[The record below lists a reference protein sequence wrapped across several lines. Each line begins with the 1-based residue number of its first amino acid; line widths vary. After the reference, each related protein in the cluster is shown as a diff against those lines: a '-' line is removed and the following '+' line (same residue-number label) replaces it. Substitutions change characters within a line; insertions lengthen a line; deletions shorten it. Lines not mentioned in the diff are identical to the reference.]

1 VCDSYVNWADGEP
14 NNWEEQDCVQLLPP
28 WGHKWD
34 DDFCNYQKKAICEKK
49 GWKRVIESLCFLQSC
64 KSAMKRKEFLV
75 FPEMNAIFARSG
87 FCLRRN
93 TGI

>member
-1 VCDSYVNWADGEP
+1 LVCDSYLNWADGEP

-49 GWKRVIESLCFLQSC
+49 G
-64 KSAMKRKEFLV
+64 RKE
-75 FPEMNAIFARSG
+75 SKQ
-87 FCLRRN
+87 
-93 TGI
+93 

>member
-1 VCDSYVNWADGEP
+1 VNWADGEP

-49 GWKRVIESLCFLQSC
+49 G
-64 KSAMKRKEFLV
+64 RKE
-75 FPEMNAIFARSG
+75 SKQ
-87 FCLRRN
+87 
-93 TGI
+93 

>member
-1 VCDSYVNWADGEP
+1 VTSDSYVNWADGEP

-49 GWKRVIESLCFLQSC
+49 GWKEIFIELLCVLLISADFFQTQS
-64 KSAMKRKEFLV
+64 KGAKLK
-75 FPEMNAIFARSG
+75 
-87 FCLRRN
+87 
-93 TGI
+93 

>member
-1 VCDSYVNWADGEP
+1 VNWADGEP

-49 GWKRVIESLCFLQSC
+49 GWKERIIAG
-64 KSAMKRKEFLV
+64 SAEICRRKV
-75 FPEMNAIFARSG
+75 KVQKCNKKG
-87 FCLRRN
+87 RN
-93 TGI
+93 LGTRFVDGQDLIA

>member
-1 VCDSYVNWADGEP
+1 LCTFERATVTSYSYVNWADGEP

-49 GWKRVIESLCFLQSC
+49 GWKERVTTCFAEICRL
-64 KSAMKRKEFLV
+64 
-75 FPEMNAIFARSG
+75 FPDAK
-87 FCLRRN
+87 
-93 TGI
+93 